1 MFPLNL
7 SLAYPTHKCAH
18 NNSDICSIYSDQIM
32 NEPLCVHNV
41 RSVSVNILP
50 QSEANV
56 CAKFARY
63 ACCAYIFYYSIRF
76 LTDYLCIKGMKMRA
90 HIRKRNARLE
100 SIDLFG

>member
-1 MFPLNL
+1 
-7 SLAYPTHKCAH
+7 
-18 NNSDICSIYSDQIM
+18 M

-63 ACCAYIFYYSIRF
+63 ACCAYILLFDSFSDR
-76 LTDYLCIKGMKMRA
+76 LLMHKRNEMRA